1 MVKVSNV
8 TSNNITALLR
18 RPMRYRGV
26 YSDVAR
32 ELGLSRQFVARV
44 AAGKGTSKRVLR
56 ALVRKLAALERV
68 D

>member
-1 MVKVSNV
+1 
-8 TSNNITALLR
+8 
-18 RPMRYRGV
+18 MRYRGV